1 MILYNQNIWGNT
13 DKPIGNRHIL
23 IKEMIDEIR
32 PDVVTLQECNP
43 ARSRVGE
50 YPMQDM
56 LKPGYLEV
64 LPEKADVNFA
74 PIFYRTETLEFVE
87 GGFFPFEGK
96 NFGTSKSATWAVF
109 TEKDT
114 GKRFGMISTHFW
126 FKAVDETDTQQRR
139 ENAKAVCKVAY
150 DIQAKYNIP
159 VLVAGDLNSTDAT
172 NLTLAGYEE
181 MISHGMKDV
190 RKLAR
195 KTCDTYTFHS
205 NPQHD
210 GNGTYIYSED
220 PYMTLDYVF
229 VSDETKIDAKSFE
242 VLVYERALI
251 SSDHCP
257 VIVEFSTI

>member
-74 PIFYRTETLEFVE
+74 PIFYRTETL
-87 GGFFPFEGK
+87 
-96 NFGTSKSATWAVF
+96 
-109 TEKDT
+109 
-114 GKRFGMISTHFW
+114 
-126 FKAVDETDTQQRR
+126 
-139 ENAKAVCKVAY
+139 
-150 DIQAKYNIP
+150 
-159 VLVAGDLNSTDAT
+159 
-172 NLTLAGYEE
+172 
-181 MISHGMKDV
+181 
-190 RKLAR
+190 
-195 KTCDTYTFHS
+195 
-205 NPQHD
+205 
-210 GNGTYIYSED
+210 
-220 PYMTLDYVF
+220 DYVF

-242 VLVYERALI
+242 VLVDERALI

>member
-23 IKEMIDEIR
+23 IREMVDEIR

-50 YPMQDM
+50 YPMQEM
-56 LKPGYLEV
+56 LKPEYLEV

-74 PIFYRTETLEFVE
+74 PVFYRTETLEFLE

-109 TEKDT
+109 TEKST

-172 NLTLAGYEE
+172 NSIVEEFIKAHPDTDLTLYCVKE
-181 MISHGMKDV
+181 
-190 RKLAR
+190 RKG
-195 KTCDTYTFHS
+195 KTNAQNEAQRTVTTEFLVMTDANAMLDKNCVKEKI
-205 NPQHD
+205 
-210 GNGTYIYSED
+210 IYF
-220 PYMTLDYVF
+220 LF
-229 VSDETKIDAKSFE
+229 
-242 VLVYERALI
+242 L
-251 SSDHCP
+251 
-257 VIVEFSTI
+257 